1 MIGENK
7 PQSWID
13 GYQLPNKTESD
24 IDDIYQSLMES
35 LFHMPDEEAEKIKY
49 QYLLKYP
56 FLDAEKIKAW

>member
-13 GYQLPNKTESD
+13 GYQLSNKTESD

-35 LFHMPDEEAEKIKY
+35 LFHMPD
-49 QYLLKYP
+49 
-56 FLDAEKIKAW
+56 